1 MWAFASER
9 RLGGAVWTAV
19 TVLAAAALG
28 FYWLQ
33 NHYRPVGGEI
43 SWPKLFW
50 LSYAILLWFVLPI
63 LVAADPR
70 LAPQWRRP
78 FFFLFVLM
86 LARGLAELWML
97 YVSLNWSP
105 WYGIGHDLLC
115 ASVLVACAVR
125 LWTATPP
132 GGRLEQLVLLH
143 MGVTALMFVPEI
155 YFAWYMQAHFNTQG
169 DAAIY
174 FVPDDPAYAVV
185 LRVTTAAVV
194 LLSVYFPVFLFQ
206 WLIRPSSIRRTPR

>member
-1 MWAFASER
+1 MCRILATARSALHPKLAHIRDSGNYPSEMWAFASER

-86 LARGLAELWML
+86 LARGLAEL
-97 YVSLNWSP
+97 
-105 WYGIGHDLLC
+105 
-115 ASVLVACAVR
+115 
-125 LWTATPP
+125 
-132 GGRLEQLVLLH
+132 
-143 MGVTALMFVPEI
+143 
-155 YFAWYMQAHFNTQG
+155 
-169 DAAIY
+169 
-174 FVPDDPAYAVV
+174 
-185 LRVTTAAVV
+185 
-194 LLSVYFPVFLFQ
+194 
-206 WLIRPSSIRRTPR
+206 